1 MAARQPGWPPAEGQQ
16 VAQRGAR
23 AAGPVAPLVGLACQ
37 ARARLVAAESS
48 WEGTSDRPSGRRVRE
63 RALSGPIVRPT
74 VLGLSVEPVH
84 EPGRYPCVLGE
95 LYTYMCGTYAGSV
108 ALLIAVRS

>member
-1 MAARQPGWPPAEGQQ
+1 MEAGWPAGTTS
-16 VAQRGAR
+16 GAGSALR
-23 AAGPVAPLVGLACQ
+23 MAGMLRDAMAG
-37 ARARLVAAESS
+37 RARVHAVPGAHRADASLV
-48 WEGTSDRPSGRRVRE
+48 RVLGRASE
-63 RALSGPIVRPT
+63 GPIVRPT

-95 LYTYMCGTYAGSV
+95 LYTYMCGTYAASV